1 MAGGANGSPGM
12 AIIPCQPQQLSTF
25 ISSGPEVDWV
35 RMNSD
40 SSSFVSE
47 IWRDKPIIIALAIGG
62 LILFILLVI
71 DSYRHRKQR
80 KDRHKRLH

>member
-1 MAGGANGSPGM
+1 MSSEAPLAH
-12 AIIPCQPQQLSTF
+12 QLFTFVST
-25 ISSGPEVDWV
+25 GLDVDWV

-47 IWRDKPIIIALAIGG
+47 IWRDKPIVIALAIGG
-62 LILFILLVI
+62 MILFILVI
-71 DSYRHRKQR
+71 IDTYRHRKQR